1 MPVYPGAL
9 SGTFVSD
16 AEPHRWTIVFSA
28 GLSYHVAGAGDAWED
43 FRPRFAIAGR
53 TAGGPSNI
61 IAYSTPVHEGR
72 AMGAISEVSETFR
85 PRHSIPVRVTH
96 WLITLAFLA
105 LLVTGVEIVI
115 SHPRFY
121 WGETG
126 NVNTRPLFKL
136 PIPSSRVA
144 VPTGY
149 GYVLPDQNGWSRYL
163 HFEAAWLAVF
173 TGLFYVALGFFRGHF
188 RRNLLPA
195 LTDLSSRSLAA
206 DLVRPLRFRRP
217 SEEEAWSYN
226 TLQRLTYLLVIFVLF
241 PVIIWTGLA
250 MSPGITS
257 AIPAAVTVLGG
268 QQSARTLHFFVSIL
282 LVVFLLVHVFMVYL
296 AGFRKRTGAMITGRL
311 SHPRERT

>member
-1 MPVYPGAL
+1 
-9 SGTFVSD
+9 
-16 AEPHRWTIVFSA
+16 
-28 GLSYHVAGAGDAWED
+28 
-43 FRPRFAIAGR
+43 
-53 TAGGPSNI
+53 
-61 IAYSTPVHEGR
+61 
-72 AMGAISEVSETFR
+72 
-85 PRHSIPVRVTH
+85 VTH

-105 LLVTGVEIVI
+105 LLVTGVEILI

-195 LTDLSSRSLAA
+195 LTDLSPQRLIA
-206 DLVRPLRFRRP
+206 RNLRFRRP
-217 SEEEAWSYN
+217 SKEEDWSYN
-226 TLQRLTYLLVIFVLF
+226 PLQRLTYLLVIFVLF